1 MVKISSKTI
10 LLAAM
15 LSISVSSTAQQ
26 KPYVTTSAGVSR
38 PLPPATSLVVNPSTT
53 TSASITIPQGVA
65 PTVPQN
71 GDVWTTADGISYRLN
86 GTTRKLLD
94 NVSPINTPQ
103 LILPTIPNG
112 SGWWRTDAQA
122 PNVIENPGR
131 SFFGITAA
139 EADGQ
144 TSGTNWVSSHF
155 DHYLVRSNTVSA
167 ISKMGGTAI
176 FGASRNSDR
185 YRTPALSEN
194 LTLWQPGQ
202 AITAGQF
209 RGRYGR
215 KYIATT
221 SGVTGA
227 TPPTHVTGSVSDGGV
242 TWVYQDNRGQYFTPI
257 GVSMLGLSDIDDGEG
272 TWAGYVDVERD
283 VSGGTIFG
291 IEYAIKNK
299 GTNVIADPFNP
310 LPAGSTIGSWYAGG
324 GDSFYGAPNNPS
336 TSAMT
341 VYRNSHTWNT
351 GLLFSAD
358 SLTTIDGRQRA
369 IGLANSQAIQWF
381 RSANQPSFEIRSD
394 GGVLGRD
401 MRIVSN
407 GYSTEFRGVRQNGT
421 EETLFGIE
429 QPDLSAPSTRT
440 NQFYFKSSTTT
451 GSPGYGEITVQSAGY
466 DNNVNIVLTPKGD
479 GEIDLTNSAGQKLL
493 RVGSSGVSVVGAM
506 SVGGITN
513 QAITPVYNLSSN
525 TLAVTNFLHAGDVTI
540 PSGKQYNL
548 IRMDGIFRSGDKAKG
563 LNFDFDVYNS
573 DDSYGVI
580 GLLNN
585 YGSGPSKSI
594 YGRSVAKSGST
605 GVVVGMVSGVTT
617 DSGSTPTA
625 AYGHQI
631 SMAGTGA
638 GVSNFGHTALKINT
652 DNNIL
657 GILNGVIELDEGIFS
672 DNRVSY
678 SDAFI
683 RAVNGTVG
691 TDGTKTPAAG
701 SFLKW
706 QNTDGQFVF
715 EVDKDG
721 LIYQRSASGQQ
732 LFATDISGNLLLG
745 STAVSQRQLRLYT
758 SATEYYL
765 QGVSTG
771 NYLRFRDNTVGK
783 DLMKIYGVSGDVD
796 IEGNIKPTIDDSKS
810 LGTASL
816 RYSVTYSTKHC
827 YTATVCDY
835 AGNGSP
841 EGSLSSSVGS
851 TYRRIDGGAS
861 TTFYVKESGSG
872 NTGWVA
878 K

>member
-86 GTTRKLLD
+86 GTNRKLLD

-131 SFFGITAA
+131 SFFGLTAA

-202 AITAGQF
+202 TITAGQF

-221 SGVTGA
+221 SGVTGG

-407 GYSTEFRGVRQNGT
+407 GYSTEFRTTRPNGT

-429 QPDLSAPSTRT
+429 QPDMSAANTRA
-440 NQFYFKSSTTT
+440 NQVYFRSSTTT
-451 GSPGYGEITVQSAGY
+451 TAAGSGNITLQSAGY
-466 DNNVNIVLTPKGD
+466 DNDIDILLSPKG
-479 GEIDLTNSAGQKLL
+479 
-493 RVGSSGVSVVGAM
+493 VGS
-506 SVGGITN
+506 
-513 QAITPVYNLSSN
+513 VY
-525 TLAVTNFLHAGDVTI
+525 AG
-540 PSGKQYNL
+540 
-548 IRMDGIFRSGDKAKG
+548 
-563 LNFDFDVYNS
+563 
-573 DDSYGVI
+573 
-580 GLLNN
+580 
-585 YGSGPSKSI
+585 
-594 YGRSVAKSGST
+594 
-605 GVVVGMVSGVTT
+605 
-617 DSGSTPTA
+617 
-625 AYGHQI
+625 
-631 SMAGTGA
+631 
-638 GVSNFGHTALKINT
+638 
-652 DNNIL
+652 NIL
-657 GILNGVIELDEGIFS
+657 KSPSLSITADSAPLD
-672 DNRVSY
+672 Y
-678 SDAFI
+678 SNS
-683 RAVNGTVG
+683 RA
-691 TDGTKTPAAG
+691 K
-701 SFLKW
+701 
-706 QNTDGQFVF
+706 
-715 EVDKDG
+715 
-721 LIYQRSASGQQ
+721 LIYQRRDTDNGATNELIPGAVLQFKASGNGTVNSGTELSQTIWQ
-732 LFATDISGNLLLG
+732 GQFNYMNKTGDGSAHTYTAIGELGITGPGGYNELGLFQGEGTNLG
-745 STAVSQRQLRLYT
+745 SA
-758 SATEYYL
+758 
-765 QGVSTG
+765 
-771 NYLRFRDNTVGK
+771 
-783 DLMKIYGVSGDVD
+783 
-796 IEGNIKPTIDDSKS
+796 
-810 LGTASL
+810 LGTMSGVEML
-816 RYSVTYSTKHC
+816 LKDSPNGGTTTYSTKMQAVVGRLAK
-827 YTATVCDY
+827 YNPTIRKSFNFY
-835 AGNGSP
+835 ASS
-841 EGSLSSSVGS
+841 EGSLPPNA
-851 TYRRIDGGAS
+851 ILGANEQGLASWQRGFDFTDLNFTTGQFGLAPNNTFLAWQKANDVAAPVIGVNNSDDVFIAATS
-861 TTFYVKESGSG
+861 TTNRVNITDSSFTVKFAVDQDPNNPVLVYADGTLKRVTVGEPDSGG
-872 NTGWVA
+872 VGYRALRVA
-878 K
+878 N